1 MERINEIWNQLERGS
16 ATVAGLFRQR
26 YSDTS
31 QCDAYLGLKHPENY
45 RMLILKMP
53 FATGKKF
60 KLSYEFKGL
69 KFEKTYDPE
78 DTNFVLLNLVL
89 VNKEFKD
96 VFNSLVADVL
106 SNIINET
113 DTDRILNNYAD
124 RLIKWQNLF
133 ERFNKPGLSPEEQR
147 GLFGE
152 LYFLRK
158 LLTNNDD
165 FYSGTESWVGCEK
178 QIRDF
183 QSGLWSVEVKT
194 SSGNNH
200 QKVHISSERQL
211 DTSNIENLFLYHL
224 SLEPKQNAGETL
236 NDIAESVAEILL
248 SNSSAL
254 SLYKS
259 KLLEGGYFQHHKSL
273 YETTGY
279 SIRQEQFY
287 EVKNDFPRIEEKDIR
302 GGVGDVKYTI
312 IISQCA
318 EFAVTEEHI
327 FQTIQFL

>member
-1 MERINEIWNQLERGS
+1 MERINEIWNQLESNS
-16 ATVAGLFRQR
+16 ATVAGIFRQR

-31 QCDAYLGLKHPENY
+31 DCDAYLGLKYPESY
-45 RMLILKMP
+45 RMLIIRVP
-53 FATGKKF
+53 FSMGKNF
-60 KLSYEFKGL
+60 SLNYEFKGL
-69 KFEKTYDPE
+69 KFEKAYDTQ
-78 DTNFVLLNLVL
+78 DSDFVLLNLVL

-106 SNIINET
+106 SNIIDET
-113 DTDRILNNYAD
+113 ETDRILNNYTD
-124 RLIKWQNLF
+124 RLLKWQNLF

-158 LLTNNDD
+158 YLLANKD
-165 FYSGTESWVGCEK
+165 FYVVVDSWIGCEK
-178 QIRDF
+178 QVRDF
-183 QSGLWSVEVKT
+183 QSGSWSVEVKT

-211 DTSNIENLFLYHL
+211 DTSNVENLFLYHL
-224 SLEPKQNAGETL
+224 SLEPKQNSGETL
-236 NDIAESVAEILL
+236 NDIADSVSKILQADAPTL
-248 SNSSAL
+248 NR
-254 SLYKS
+254 YKS
-259 KLLEGGYFQHHKSL
+259 KLLEGGYFDHHKPL
-273 YETTGY
+273 YETVGY
-279 SIRQEQFY
+279 VIRQEQFY
-287 EVKNDFPRIEEKDIR
+287 QVKNDFPRIEEKDIR

-318 EFAVTEEHI
+318 EFAVTEQHV